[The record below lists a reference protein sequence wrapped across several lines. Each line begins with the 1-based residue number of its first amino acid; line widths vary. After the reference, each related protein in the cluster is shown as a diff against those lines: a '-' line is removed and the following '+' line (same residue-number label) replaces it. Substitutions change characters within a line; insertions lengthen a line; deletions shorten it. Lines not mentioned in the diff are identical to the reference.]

1 MNEMKQY
8 QHILFDLDGTLT
20 DPQEGIINSVQYAL
34 KRFGIQKENHE
45 LIYFIGPPLHK
56 SFEAIFGTE
65 EKAFEAVDVYREY
78 YSVKGIFENKLYD
91 GIHEL
96 LEELNKNK
104 KILHVATSKPLKFAE
119 QILHHF
125 HIHHHFKII
134 MGSNMDGS
142 RTEKHEVI
150 REILNHLPGTLPQ
163 DFVMIGDRKYDI
175 MGAKHHGIDS
185 IAVAFG
191 YGTIEELKNAEP
203 TYIVEEVSDLNK
215 LLL

>member
-1 MNEMKQY
+1 MKQY
-8 QHILFDLDGTLT
+8 KHVLFDLDGTLT

-34 KRFGIQKENHE
+34 KRFGVQKENHE
-45 LIYFIGPPLHK
+45 LLYFIGPPLHK
-56 SFEAIFGTE
+56 SFEVILGTE

-91 GIHEL
+91 GIPEL
-96 LEELNKNK
+96 LDDLNKSN
-104 KILHVATSKPLKFAE
+104 KILHIATSKPLKFAE

-125 HIHHHFKII
+125 NIHHHFKII

-150 REILNHLPGTLPQ
+150 QEILNQLPGAVSEE
-163 DFVMIGDRKYDI
+163 FVMIGDRKYDI
-175 MGAKHHGIDS
+175 IGAKYHGIDS

-191 YGTIEELKNAEP
+191 YGTIQELTDAEP
-203 TYIVEEVSDLNK
+203 TYIVEQVNDLKK
-215 LLL
+215 LMF

>member
-1 MNEMKQY
+1 MKQY
-8 QHILFDLDGTLT
+8 KHILFDLDGTLT

-56 SFEAIFGTE
+56 SFETIFGSE

-78 YSVKGIFENKLYD
+78 YAVKGIFENRLYE
-91 GIHEL
+91 GIPAL
-96 LEELNKNK
+96 LEELNKNN

-125 HIHHHFKII
+125 NIHQHFKIV

-150 REILNHLPGTLPQ
+150 QEILNQLPGASVNE
-163 DFVMIGDRKYDI
+163 FVMIGDRKYDI
-175 MGAKHHGIDS
+175 IGAKHHGIDS

-191 YGTIEELKNAEP
+191 YGTMEELKNAAP
-203 TYIVEEVSDLNK
+203 MYIVEKVSDLNK